1 MPTADQVRSA
11 VNDYVQS
18 FVKQDR
24 DLFMNALADNVEQE
38 DPAGSPR
45 NVGKDALG
53 KFWETLWGIAESIE
67 FEERELYVSGSEA
80 ALVFSLTQHKKDGTS
95 ATFDG
100 VDMFRV
106 DDDGNIAEVKGLAA
120 PRA

>member
-1 MPTADQVRSA
+1 MPTADQVRNA
-11 VNDYVQS
+11 VTDYVQS

-24 DLFMNALADNVEQE
+24 DLFMNALADDVEQE

-53 KFWETLWGIAESIE
+53 KFWETLWEACESIE
-67 FEERELYVSGSEA
+67 FQDRELYVSGSEG
-80 ALVFSLTQHKKDGTS
+80 ALVFTLTQHLKDGTS
-95 ATFDG
+95 ATYKG
-100 VDMFRV
+100 VDIFRV

-120 PRA
+120 PA